1 VCEFTTSD
9 ILDPT
14 FLQDHIEDQLSAVI
28 GTSFVPESNKG
39 TVEAW
44 QWTHQEVPYEHL
56 VQSSKLRW
64 PRRRGSVLWNY
75 AQLSDWRSFEPVGN
89 QFSGNMIQLT
99 LDRLEEREAGME
111 ISRQQIKEPYDQGV

>member
-1 VCEFTTSD
+1 MST
-9 ILDPT
+9 
-14 FLQDHIEDQLSAVI
+14 LSRAPSCD
-28 GTSFVPESNKG
+28 GYAE
-39 TVEAW
+39 
-44 QWTHQEVPYEHL
+44 
-56 VQSSKLRW
+56 
-64 PRRRGSVLWNY
+64 RGSVLCNY